1 MDVSKSNSTI
11 TGYKVAL
18 RFKIGL
24 LNPDK
29 TLLENINAYLGCG
42 VVRDTTNF
50 SYISVYKL
58 KQHLDIFI
66 PLMKMPFQE

>member
-24 LNPDK
+24 LNRDK
-29 TLLENINAYLGCG
+29 TLLENINDYLRCS
-42 VVRDTTNF
+42 VVSDTTNF

-58 KQHLDIFI
+58 KQHLDILI

>member
-29 TLLENINAYLGCG
+29 TLLENINAYLRCS
-42 VVRDTTNF
+42 VVSYTTNF

-58 KQHLDIFI
+58 KQHLDILI
-66 PLMKMPFQE
+66 PLMKMPFHK